1 MGDLIAQAIYVVGSN
16 MHAWRIE
23 LSGFMRDLLLFYI
36 YIKYLTFL
44 EDGVKKNQYQ
54 GVRNE
59 NKFISI
65 SNIYF
70 FLAINCN
77 N

>member
-23 LSGFMRDLLLFYI
+23 LSGFMRDLFFFFN
-36 YIKYLTFL
+36 IKYLTFL
-44 EDGVKKNQYQ
+44 EDRVKKNQYQ